1 MFLCR
6 MAENPPG
13 YANLQPPP
21 WSRFDTIAISALVIA
36 AIFAHFWRIGIPDSL
51 VYDEH
56 IYVEEAYKYLRGESF
71 FEVHPPL
78 GILLIVAGIKLFGC
92 HSWSWRVANATIG
105 TALIPITYL
114 LTRRMFY
121 SRGAAMLAGLL
132 LLCEGMFLEYSRL
145 ALINIVYLTLGAA
158 AFLLLFRFTQNPDLR
173 DRRRSLLWLG
183 VLLGLGLGSKFAIPG
198 VTWLLVVGF
207 LVSSLLWSPNRS
219 AEGGFNFSAPGYVI
233 GAIALIGGLS
243 GFFFF
248 LTFLPNYALG
258 WWTGIS
264 SLTTYYH
271 RVLLAN
277 TYYPAPL
284 NHQDSLWWS
293 WPLMLRAY
301 KLWQA
306 PDDRGTLL
314 VIWGGGNAAIWW
326 AALVAIILG
335 LVRALRGGGTAW
347 NFLSI
352 GYLAY
357 LGMFVPIHRS
367 VYLYSYM
374 PALYLGIIA
383 LAALLD
389 ACWKETAQVW
399 EQGALL
405 FPVFA
410 VAILGLGSLAGG
422 IAAGVIA
429 ALYVALAVL
438 RKWRGKFVCAV
449 VVATSIVVFLYFVPM
464 WIPLPMTKDAIDAYL
479 WFNDAGLGN
488 WK

>member
-6 MAENPPG
+6 MAENPPSLV
-13 YANLQPPP
+13 NSQPPP
-21 WSRFDTIAISALVIA
+21 WSRFDTIAISALVMA
-36 AIFAHFWRIGIPDSL
+36 AIFAHFWRIGVPDWL

-56 IYVEEAYKYLRGESF
+56 IYVDEAYKYLRGESF

-132 LLCEGMFLEYSRL
+132 LLCEGMFLQYSRL

-158 AFLLLFRFTQNPDLR
+158 AFLVLFRFLQCPDVK

-198 VTWLLVVGF
+198 ITWLLVVGF
-207 LVSSLLWSPNRS
+207 LVGSLLWSPNRA
-219 AEGGFNFSAPGYVI
+219 AEGGFDFSEPGYVV

-243 GFFFF
+243 GIFFF

-306 PDDRGTLL
+306 PDDMGMFL

-335 LVRALRGGGTAW
+335 MIRALRGGGLKW

-357 LGMFVPIHRS
+357 LGMFVPVHRS

-374 PALYLGIIA
+374 PEFYLGIIA

-389 ACWKETAQVW
+389 ACWQETAQVW
-399 EQGALL
+399 EQAALL
-405 FPVFA
+405 LPVFA
-410 VAILGLGSLAGG
+410 VSVLGLGSLAGG

-429 ALYVALAVL
+429 ALYVVLAVL
-438 RKWRGKFVCAV
+438 RKWRGKFVCAIV
-449 VVATSIVVFLYFVPM
+449 VVASIAVFLYFLPM
-464 WIPLPMTKDAIDAYL
+464 WIPLPMTKEAIDAYL